1 MSVAAL
7 NVRIGGD
14 IRELNKALKD
24 AERAVRGASTRIGEA
39 ARELSTKLSLPLI
52 GFGVVA
58 IKAAGEIEALQKAM
72 AATFQGAGRSLAE
85 ASAEVNNLREAAEKP
100 GLDFE
105 QAIKASLRL
114 QGVGLSA
121 EKARG
126 TIVQLANA
134 IASTGGTAENLN
146 SVTVQLAQMISKG
159 KIMNEDLMILKE
171 NMPGLSK
178 IMQDTFGTSQAE
190 RLRAMGVDG
199 KEFVEKI
206 TKAMEAL
213 PRVEGGISN
222 SIVNAGTAIKMFL
235 ASVGESLNK
244 TFNISAKLD
253 GFAKWLGDLSTGFS
267 NLDEGTKKLIAGVGV
282 FAIALGPMLKVG
294 QGVVVVVGAMIKAYG
309 VLQVTLLKS
318 LAGEAIPSAIKAFQA
333 LNLATK
339 LTILGAAIGIVL
351 ATAAAF
357 KMLEQDASGAAQA
370 TKVVADVMKTAEN
383 AVAAER
389 VSVDLLV
396 GTIKSNTAAYADKK
410 KALDELQKISPAYF
424 GNLDLEKL
432 KVEDITKAQ
441 NLYIDSLLRG
451 ARAKAAEDKLVEN
464 DKQQQALK
472 DRIDF
477 IKQNAAARDA
487 AARGVGAKTSN
498 QEIPELQKK
507 LDALIKID
515 EALRNTINTN
525 RAATPEEIK
534 AADAARKKAEADRL
548 AAAATETAAEKTK
561 RLREEKKLLKDATK
575 GAKEADE
582 AETEALEAY
591 QKQVESAEAAVIAY
605 NQTLLDAM
613 KKEDEARA
621 ASMGAT
627 DTSGG
632 PSGGERP
639 LAVGK
644 EKTEQQDRE
653 EAQIERLRQM
663 KEQLEALPTAAETAA
678 GAISSFGENV
688 ASSLEQ
694 SGASWKSFA
703 SAAVSAIAQ
712 VINQLIKMTVAKAIA
727 SAIEKGSVI
736 NPLVGIALA
745 GVAGT
750 LAGAL
755 FKKLVGAAS
764 FAKGTMNAPGGLSL
778 VGEEGPELINLPA
791 RSQVYTASQ
800 TKNMLNGGSG
810 NVSLSGAFTVKG
822 TDLVLVLDRAQQK
835 QTRTR

>member
-24 AERAVRGASTRIGEA
+24 AEKAVRGASTRIGEA

-72 AATFQGAGRSLAE
+72 DATFQGAGRSLAE
-85 ASAEVNNLREAAEKP
+85 ASAEVENLRKSAEAP
-100 GLDFE
+100 GLEFE
-105 QAIKASLRL
+105 QAVRGSIRL
-114 QGVGLSA
+114 QNVGFSA

-126 TIVQLANA
+126 VIEQLANT
-134 IASTGGTAENLN
+134 IATTGGTAEDLGEVVNQF
-146 SVTVQLAQMISKG
+146 SQMIGKG
-159 KIMNEDLMILKE
+159 KLFQDDLKIITGRMPVVAQLMKE
-171 NMPGLSK
+171 A
-178 IMQDTFGTSQAE
+178 FGTTTAE
-190 RLRAMGVDG
+190 GINALGVDAR
-199 KEFVEKI
+199 EFVDTI
-206 TKAMEAL
+206 TKKMEGM
-213 PRVEGGISN
+213 PRVAGGISN
-222 SIVNAGTAIKMFL
+222 AIVNAGTAIKMFL

-244 TFNISAKLD
+244 TFNISAKLE
-253 GFAKWLGDLSTGFS
+253 GFATWLGDLSDRFS
-267 NLDEGTKKLIAGVGV
+267 KLDDGTKKLIAGVGV

-351 ATAAAF
+351 AAAAAF
-357 KMLEQDASGAAQA
+357 TLLAEDTSAAAKAQKSLLEVNRKAADSIAGQ
-370 TKVVADVMKTAEN
+370 KSEVEVL
-383 AVAAER
+383 
-389 VSVDLLV
+389 VS
-396 GTIKSNTAAYADKK
+396 AYKK
-410 KALDELQKISPAYF
+410 ESTTLEEKRRILEKLNKISPEYYGGIRA
-424 GNLDLEKL
+424 GKN
-432 KVEDITKAQ
+432 DIEAITAATTR
-441 NLYIDSLLRG
+441 YGEELLRV
-451 ARAKAAEDKLVEN
+451 AKITAAKERLVEIQKEMN
-464 DKQQQALK
+464 NLNETADPTVWQQLK
-472 DRIDF
+472 SSILST
-477 IKQNAAARDA
+477 A
-487 AARGVGAKTSN
+487 S
-498 QEIPELQKK
+498 P
-507 LDALIKID
+507 
-515 EALRNTINTN
+515 
-525 RAATPEEIK
+525 
-534 AADAARKKAEADRL
+534 
-548 AAAATETAAEKTK
+548 AAAALSTATSFTENLLEQKAALEAEQKALIGVAQADVLNTKTTKELTGATGGLSDAKNKAKEASDAETAA
-561 RLREEKKLLKDATK
+561 
-575 GAKEADE
+575 
-582 AETEALEAY
+582 LELY
-591 QKQVESAEAAVIAY
+591 QKQIEGAEAAVIAY

-678 GAISSFGENV
+678 GAIASFGENV